1 MTEDLGALRAALGFT
16 AADLQA
22 NRLGMLS
29 RAQAARLKR
38 IRTRNAVLAAGIFSL
53 LALAAT
59 ALIYLGQ
66 LNRNTILTSAG
77 AGLVLLNAIVIGGG
91 GRAYMGLSQ
100 DLRANRVKVLT
111 GAVERV
117 LRRGRAGD
125 SYLLR
130 VSGAELNVTRDIF
143 VVFEHKAA
151 YHIYRTSFSR
161 QLLSAEPA
169 V

>member
-16 AADLQA
+16 AGDLQA
-22 NRLGMLS
+22 NRQGLLS

-38 IRTRNAVLAAGIFSL
+38 SRLRNTLLATGIFSL

-66 LNRNTILTSAG
+66 LNRNMILTSAG
-77 AGLVLLNAIVIGGG
+77 AGLVLLNAIVIGGA
-91 GRAYMGLSQ
+91 GRAYIGVSQ
-100 DLRANRVKVLT
+100 DLRANRAEALT

-130 VSGAELNVTRDIF
+130 VGGVELNVNRDIF